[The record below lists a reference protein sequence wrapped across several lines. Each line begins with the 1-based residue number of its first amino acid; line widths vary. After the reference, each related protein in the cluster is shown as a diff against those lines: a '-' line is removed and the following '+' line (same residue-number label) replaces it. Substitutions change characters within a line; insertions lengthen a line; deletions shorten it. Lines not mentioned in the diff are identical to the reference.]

1 MYLVQVNLGEE
12 LAGGWRSNALRVVIS
27 FELATA
33 VLRLKGKRCTRHAC
47 KFAAFEL
54 VVYSVVNLVLATAE
68 ESCGCLVD
76 GAMHWEE
83 SGRERNSADSTQ
95 PLRLPTVA
103 ANGPVRPQRRKHPR
117 SS

>member
-1 MYLVQVNLGEE
+1 MVYSVVN
-12 LAGGWRSNALRVVIS
+12 
-27 FELATA
+27 
-33 VLRLKGKRCTRHAC
+33 
-47 KFAAFEL
+47 L
-54 VVYSVVNLVLATAE
+54 VVYSVVNLVLAMAE

-103 ANGPVRPQRRKHPR
+103 ANGPVRPHRQKHPR